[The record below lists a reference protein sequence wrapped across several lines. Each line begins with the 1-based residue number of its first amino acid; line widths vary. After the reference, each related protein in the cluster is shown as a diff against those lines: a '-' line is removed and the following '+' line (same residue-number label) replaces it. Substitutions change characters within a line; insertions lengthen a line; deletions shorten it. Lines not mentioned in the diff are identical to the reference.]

1 MADKGGLRVNTLV
14 IGAGRSGTTSLTS
27 LLEGHREVCFSNI
40 KEVHYFSIPDLYQRG
55 EGYYHGFFRRYRD
68 EPVVASADTYLLMD
82 HEAIQRVHAYNP
94 EMKIIVL
101 LRDPVARAWSS
112 YHYSVNYGHHGAY
125 AEFLDSSEKEKNI
138 RDETD
143 IVRRNNVGH
152 LYGSL
157 YYEHLHR
164 WAEVFPREQILLL
177 KTDDLKEAPEELTRK
192 LYAFLDLLPE
202 DSVIGT
208 ENPAA
213 VPRNLKLE
221 RFLLDRDRFL
231 RKVIRKAVPR
241 FIRNM
246 VIGTGVVDRLH
257 AANRKFKPYEP
268 LPVEKEEEARRYF
281 EEDLRLLKQ
290 EFQMDLFPSFKGN
303 DPEAAI

>member
-14 IGAGRSGTTSLTS
+14 IGAGRSGTTSLCS

-55 EGYYHGFFRRYRD
+55 EGYYHGFFRRYRG

-82 HEAIQRVHAYNP
+82 HEAIQSVHAYNP

-125 AEFLDSSEKEKNI
+125 ADFLDSREKEKNI
-138 RDETD
+138 RDEAD

-152 LYGSL
+152 FYGSL

-164 WAEVFPREQILLL
+164 WTEIFPREQILLL

-202 DSVIGT
+202 GSVIGT

-241 FIRNM
+241 FIRNL

-257 AANRKFKPYEP
+257 EANRKSKPYEP
-268 LPVEKEEEARRYF
+268 LPVVKQEEARRYF
-281 EEDLRLLKQ
+281 EEDLSLLKE
-290 EFQMDLFPSFKGN
+290 EFQMDLLPSFKGN